1 MAAAAILVGD
11 SLTAAPR
18 KPLLSFSTLGCPAW
32 TLPQTI
38 RFALAHGY
46 NGLEFRGIL
55 GEMDL
60 TKSKEFGSK
69 ESAAEVKNAMSAAGL
84 KIVSLGS
91 SAELH
96 HADSIRNQSSMDE
109 AKRYIELAD
118 RLDCPYV
125 RVFPNALPAN
135 QDKKTTLD
143 TIARRLNELSAF
155 ASGSGVTLLM
165 ETHGDVVY
173 GADIAYIMQQAGKH
187 AGLIWDIYN
196 MWSITREAPA
206 KVYEQL
212 KSHIRHIHVKDG
224 KRVDGKIRYVLMG
237 RGEAPVKE
245 AVQALQQG
253 GYNGFYSFEWEKRW
267 HPEIEEPEVAL
278 AGFPGEFKRYFS

>member
-1 MAAAAILVGD
+1 MAAGAVLLGN
-11 SLTAAPR
+11 SLAAAPH

-38 RFALAHGY
+38 QFASANGY
-46 NGLEFRGIL
+46 NGLEFRGIH

-60 TKSKEFGSK
+60 TKSPEFGSK
-69 ESAAEVKNAMSAAGL
+69 ESVENVKRSMAAAGL
-84 KIVSLGS
+84 QIVSLGS

-96 HADSIRNQSSMDE
+96 HTDNARNQSAMDE

-118 RLDCPYV
+118 GLDCRYI

-135 QDKKTTLD
+135 QDKKATLD
-143 TIARRLNELSAF
+143 LIAGRLNDLSAF
-155 ASGSGVTLLM
+155 ASNSGVTVLM

-173 GADIAYIMQQAGKH
+173 AADIAYIMQHAGKN

-196 MWSITREAPA
+196 MWSITKEPPA
-206 KVYEQL
+206 TVYEQI

-245 AVQALQQG
+245 AVKALQQG
-253 GYNGFYSFEWEKRW
+253 GYKGFYSFEWEKRW

-278 AGFPGEFKRYFS
+278 PAFPGEFKRYFS